1 MFAVCQELPCFT
13 YLTYLHCFKKCSWLC
28 SAAKSMF
35 TAEKWHCC
43 GWHVPVTKAVY
54 HRVKPHGFPCVTTCY
69 NTSNC
74 GIKYHPAISLS
85 SFGFQNSKP
94 EEIGAMPLVYQRCPA
109 SFGIHSPQ
117 DWALLRR
124 KQLRLLS
131 TLWRGKD
138 NDVTR
143 VELAV
148 ANHAEIIQTYSNTK
162 QWSWSFFLTSAR
174 SFKPVSFSPWFVCSA
189 TWSVPGLEQLCPE
202 LDAVWPPIFWSPSQL
217 APWDW
222 TTCWSKGQYTALK
235 NRLSSLAADFFQFL
249 TNALS
254 LAGHLAN
261 LTKSF
266 RCKWPAGLGSAR
278 CRFPWKPPGES
289 SSVFF

>member
-1 MFAVCQELPCFT
+1 MDSQVLQ
-13 YLTYLHCFKKCSWLC
+13 H
-28 SAAKSMF
+28 
-35 TAEKWHCC
+35 
-43 GWHVPVTKAVY
+43 
-54 HRVKPHGFPCVTTCY
+54 VTTLQTVASSIIQQYPFHLLASKTQSLKRSVPFRWCIRDVLPHLGSIVHKIEHFFAG
-69 NTSNC
+69 SNC
-74 GIKYHPAISLS
+74 GFCQPCDVA
-85 SFGFQNSKP
+85 
-94 EEIGAMPLVYQRCPA
+94 
-109 SFGIHSPQ
+109 
-117 DWALLRR
+117 
-124 KQLRLLS
+124 
-131 TLWRGKD
+131 WRGKD

-235 NRLSSLAADFFQFL
+235 NRLSSLAVDFFQFL